1 MQTEAI
7 LRFVRLSPRKAR
19 FVADLV
25 RGKKVDEAVNILK
38 FSTNRS
44 ARIIKKVLDSAIAN
58 AENNQGADV
67 DELKVTKITIDEGP
81 RMKRIRPRAKGRAD
95 RIVKRTSHIIVAV
108 DDGRTGAVR
117 APAASR
123 KQQPKAETKAESAK
137 EGK

>member
-1 MQTEAI
+1 
-7 LRFVRLSPRKAR
+7 
-19 FVADLV
+19 
-25 RGKKVDEAVNILK
+25 VNILK

-67 DELKVTKITIDEGP
+67 DELKVIGITVDEGP

-95 RIVKRTSHIIVAV
+95 RIVRRTSHIIVTV
-108 DDGRTGAVR
+108 GDGKNGAGKPRTKK
-117 APAASR
+117 APAA
-123 KQQPKAETKAESAK
+123 KAEPATK

>member
-1 MQTEAI
+1 MQTQAV
-7 LRFVRLSPRKAR
+7 LRFIRLSPKKAR

-38 FSTNRS
+38 FSTNRA

-67 DELKVTKITIDEGP
+67 DELKVTTITVDDGP

-95 RIVKRTSHIIVAV
+95 RILKRTSHITIIVGDRKV
-108 DDGRTGAVR
+108 
-117 APAASR
+117 AASD
-123 KQQPKAETKAESAK
+123 
-137 EGK
+137 GK